1 MSKSGSTLVSEIS
14 PQAAWKIL
22 SSDSRALMVDVRT
35 RPEWGFVGGPD
46 LSEVEQTVMQIEW
59 LAYPD
64 MSPNPA
70 FVRTLMDSIGGNVP
84 SHLLF
89 ICRSGARSL
98 NAAYAVADA
107 LSAEG
112 LDVPCINVVNGFEG
126 DCDAQGRR
134 GALNGWKAS
143 GLPWRQT

>member
-1 MSKSGSTLVSEIS
+1 MSKSGSSLVSEIL

-22 SSDSRALMVDVRT
+22 SNDSAALMIDVRT
-35 RPEWGFVGGPD
+35 RPELGFVGGPD
-46 LSEVEQTVMQIEW
+46 LSEASHEIVQIEW

-64 MSPNPA
+64 MSLNPA
-70 FVRTLMDSIGGNVP
+70 FVRTLMDGIDGNTP

-134 GALNGWKAS
+134 GTLNGWKAS

>member
-1 MSKSGSTLVSEIS
+1 MSKSGSSLVSEIL

-22 SSDSRALMVDVRT
+22 SNDSAALMIDVRA

-46 LSEVEQTVMQIEW
+46 LSEASHEIVQIEW

-64 MSPNPA
+64 MSLNPA
-70 FVRTLMDSIGGNVP
+70 FVRTLMDGIDGNTP

-134 GALNGWKAS
+134 GTLNGWKAS